1 MSNTRSEN
9 MSLMPN
15 NAIDKKLAKMYAEKV
30 TVNLDN
36 RSTLDPED
44 FWKSMQLI
52 AVTNKAMMR
61 LN

>member
-1 MSNTRSEN
+1 
-9 MSLMPN
+9 MSLMPS

-52 AVTNKAMMR
+52 AVTNRAMMHLKR
-61 LN
+61 N

>member
-1 MSNTRSEN
+1 
-9 MSLMPN
+9 
-15 NAIDKKLAKMYAEKV
+15 MYAEKV
-30 TVNLDN
+30 TVNLDS

-61 LN
+61 LNKN

>member
-36 RSTLDPED
+36 RSALDPED